1 MGSITE
7 AAASGSTAGRRIELV
22 IAVSVITVT
31 SAVSGLNV
39 ALPAVAEDT
48 GATQSELVWIV
59 DAYTVTLAGLLL
71 SAGALGDRFGRK
83 LILTIGLV
91 TFGGAALVAA
101 FVTDP
106 TALMACR
113 AVMGAG
119 AAFVLPSTLSIITT
133 VLPAGER
140 SAAVGLWVGLAGAG
154 AVVGLFGSAILLEF
168 FWWGS
173 VFVLSAVFA
182 TIALIGALSV
192 LPATKADDPP
202 RLDLIGAGLSLGGI
216 GLLVFGIIEGPDE
229 GWSDPVVLAALIG
242 GVVLLVALVVHE
254 LRTPGP
260 MIDPRLFANRGVQ
273 TGSLSISVLFFTF
286 FGFIFLITQ
295 YLQFV
300 AGLSTIEVALALVPF
315 AVVMVPMSRFSPRL
329 AATHGPNRLT
339 TLGFVLLAGGFA
351 ILAFLD
357 VDFRAAVLVPGLV
370 VLATGMALIAAPS
383 TTAIVGSLPTGKQGV
398 AAAVSDTSREV
409 GGALGVAVLGSILN
423 AVYASSLDDQ
433 LPDSV
438 PAEAASAAEDSIAVA
453 HAAADRLG
461 GPGQALAEAASQS
474 YVDGFRTALVVAVV
488 LALCGAVHA
497 ALRAPGTPNEL

>member
-1 MGSITE
+1 METSTDTAAPGATE
-7 AAASGSTAGRRIELV
+7 GRRIQ
-22 IAVSVITVT
+22 AVVAISVVTVT

-91 TFGGAALVAA
+91 TFGGAALVAG

-133 VLPAGER
+133 VLPTGER
-140 SAAVGLWVGLAGAG
+140 AAAVGLWVGLAGAG

-173 VFVLSAVFA
+173 VFVLSAVLA
-182 TIALIGALSV
+182 AVALIGALVV

-202 RLDLIGAGLSLGGI
+202 PLDLLGAGLSLGGI
-216 GLLVFGIIEGPDE
+216 GLLVFGIIEGPDD

-242 GVVLLVALVVHE
+242 GVVLLAALVVHE
-254 LRTPGP
+254 MRTPAP
-260 MIDPRLFANRGVQ
+260 MIDPRLFANRGAQ

-286 FGFIFLITQ
+286 FGFIFLVTQ

-329 AATHGPNRLT
+329 AATHGPNRLI
-339 TLGFVLLAGGFA
+339 TLGFVLLACGFA
-351 ILAFLD
+351 MTRSHWARCVLTTSAPTRSASIAGPARTGGSSPTTRKRGSGGRVAGDAVRLLAS
-357 VDFRAAVLVPGLV
+357 RCSAAENQKRRSCSISRIGIEFVPH
-370 VLATGMALIAAPS
+370 
-383 TTAIVGSLPTGKQGV
+383 
-398 AAAVSDTSREV
+398 
-409 GGALGVAVLGSILN
+409 
-423 AVYASSLDDQ
+423 
-433 LPDSV
+433 SV
-438 PAEAASAAEDSIAVA
+438 PAGEQLPASANASSILRRELCRHGERIVYEREEEHEVEPLCVRRIVDAYGERFGD
-453 HAAADRLG
+453 DRSE
-461 GPGQALAEAASQS
+461 Q
-474 YVDGFRTALVVAVV
+474 
-488 LALCGAVHA
+488 
-497 ALRAPGTPNEL
+497 